1 MSKVIEDTI
10 AEFWSFI
17 VNAFGGVLPWVFALV
32 ALVSIALV
40 FRGRFAARWLFPL
53 ALIAGAAWAN
63 HHWRWI
69 QF

>member
-1 MSKVIEDTI
+1 MSKVIGDTI
-10 AEFWSFI
+10 AEFWSFL
-17 VNAFGGVLPWVFALV
+17 VNAFGTALPWIFVLV
-32 ALVSIALV
+32 GLVSLALV

-53 ALIAGAAWAN
+53 ALIGGAAWAN